1 MNTEQVA
8 VSREAE
14 FDIESCEPLTYR
26 HFPVV
31 PTQLLAQLYGCEK
44 ANIKMNFSRNQNR
57 FVEGKH
63 FYRIEGDELKKL
75 KNEVTDCYP
84 VKIGVKVNS
93 LILWTERG
101 AARHAK
107 MLETD
112 AAWDVFEKLED
123 AYFNRQTAQNVNS
136 AEDDCSLLSQYAEL
150 DVITSLTVAKALQK
164 DHKAVLAQIAA
175 MNLPHDVYHANFL
188 HGEEVLG
195 GRQRISIIAMTQGGF
210 SLLMHEYSGKKAQ
223 QLVMHVMK
231 NFLTCQPRLAPV
243 QPINDTKP
251 RFLKRRIDAK
261 RMLALRGALKIYS
274 AVECK
279 TYDEVEAELCAY
291 FALARI
297 EDLGLESYGI
307 AMEYVQEAINRPAEY
322 EAEIE
327 SGEKSTSVTTAT
339 VRGALDLWAYHA
351 DKQPYE
357 NVMQEFEQLTGV
369 STLDGVADQHCLKL
383 LLVVWGRINAA
394 LALKEAC

>member
-8 VSREAE
+8 VSSETE
-14 FDIESCEPLTYR
+14 FTIDSCEPLMYR
-26 HFPVV
+26 HLPVV
-31 PTQLLAQLYGCEK
+31 PTAFLATVYRVDEG
-44 ANIKMNFSRNQNR
+44 NIHRNFNRNTSR

-63 FYRIEGDELKKL
+63 FFRIEGEELRLL
-75 KNEVTDCYP
+75 KNRQTNCP
-84 VKIGVKVNS
+84 AVKIGAKANS
-93 LILWTERG
+93 VLLWTERG

-123 AYFNRQTAQNVNS
+123 AYFNRQAAPNVS
-136 AEDDCSLLSQYAEL
+136 STEDNCSLLSKYAEL
-150 DVITSLTVAKALQK
+150 DVITSLTVSKALQK
-164 DHKAVLAQIAA
+164 DHNAVLTQITA

-188 HGEEVLG
+188 HGEEVLN

-210 SLLMHEYSGKKAQ
+210 SLLMHEYSGKRAQ
-223 QLVMHVMK
+223 QLMMHVMK

-261 RMLALRGALKIYS
+261 RMLALRGALKVYS

-307 AMEYVQEAINRPAEY
+307 AMEYVQEAINRPAEP
-322 EAEIE
+322 ESEVGAE
-327 SGEKSTSVTTAT
+327 SSVVVTATT
-339 VRGALDLWAYHA
+339 VRGALDLWAYYA
-351 DKQPYE
+351 EKQPYE
-357 NVMQEFEQLTGV
+357 QVMQEFEQLTGV

>member
-1 MNTEQVA
+1 MSAEQVA
-8 VSREAE
+8 VCSEGE
-14 FDIESCEPLTYR
+14 FNIESCEPLMYR
-26 HFPVV
+26 GRPVV
-31 PTQLLAQLYGCEK
+31 STQLLAQLYGCSFE
-44 ANIKMNFSRNQNR
+44 NIKKNFTRNKER
-57 FVEGKH
+57 FAEGKH
-63 FYRIEGDELKKL
+63 YSKIEGDELRQL
-75 KNEVTDCYP
+75 KSRGTDCPP
-84 VKIGVKVNS
+84 VGIGANAKTVH
-93 LILWTERG
+93 LWTERG

-107 MLETD
+107 MLETN

-136 AEDDCSLLSQYAEL
+136 DDDCSLLSQYAEL

-223 QLVMHVMK
+223 QLMMHVMK

-307 AMEYVQEAINRPAEY
+307 AMEYVQEAINRPAEH
-322 EAEIE
+322 EAETE
-327 SGEKSTSVTTAT
+327 SEEKSVAVTAAT

-351 DKQPYE
+351 DKQPYDQ
-357 NVMQEFEQLTGV
+357 VMQEFEQLTGV
-369 STLDGVADQHCLKL
+369 STLDGVTDQHCLKL